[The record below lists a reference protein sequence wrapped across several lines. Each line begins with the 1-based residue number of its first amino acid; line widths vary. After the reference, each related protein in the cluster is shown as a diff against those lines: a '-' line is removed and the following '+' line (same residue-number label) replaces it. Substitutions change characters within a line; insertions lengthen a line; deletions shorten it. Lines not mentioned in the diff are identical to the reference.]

1 MFFFIPILMKT
12 CFSVSLY
19 HSGLNPILSRG
30 KQIGWWEE
38 WTEPRSSHDNFDLLT
53 APQQLR
59 TFTSIHVPEDT
70 ANTAAEFFFNTATIF
85 KYTHTQSFILPGQ
98 VCALHT
104 LMMLYLA
111 AACLD
116 SWYIPAIDPVMA

>member
-12 CFSVSLY
+12 RFSVSLY

-38 WTEPRSSHDNFDLLT
+38 WTEPRSSHDNFDLLP

-70 ANTAAEFFFNTATIF
+70 ANTAAEFFFNTATNF
-85 KYTHTQSFILPGQ
+85 KYTHTHTIIHSSRTS
-98 VCALHT
+98 VCPTYTHDALSGRSMPRFLVHSS
-104 LMMLYLA
+104 Y
-111 AACLD
+111 
-116 SWYIPAIDPVMA
+116 